1 MATIDESDFTKKQV
15 DVKDHFAALQRT
27 MIQVQKIDTETI
39 SSQLGSL
46 SEVMGSS
53 LTALAEG
60 KLKDKDHLD
69 LQKYLDKLGV
79 MAEESANVIKAFNAY
94 TKEVANSK
102 DEEEALGKMID
113 ANQASM
119 KKINALEKER
129 EDLINKV
136 NNHNSI
142 TEELSNKINNVL
154 ERREQYQET
163 SNNLVQKYNDKI
175 EQVEQ
180 KLKAENLGQQDI
192 AKLQQEKIN
201 LETKIGDV
209 KDRTNRFLQ
218 NSISLHEDLKT
229 KLQQQQQLYEDAP
242 NLVESINSKLR
253 EEIAFN
259 DIIKKDL
266 EQFSEGMEEFG
277 LMTDKSRKTVQSIL
291 KLDKDINKE
300 LKVSNDESKKIT
312 NNLGTSNDRMQ
323 SLASETSD
331 FANEMNRAATEA
343 ERALKA
349 MSASKRRGKRGGGL
363 DSIKVNSSN
372 QAEFPT
378 PAGNTTKFS
387 ADFVNIATAGMTMQ
401 PKGMN
406 SGGYIS
412 GPNGKDV
419 IPAMLTNG
427 EYVINAS
434 ATKKFLPLLEKINSG
449 QIQSFASGG
458 MVGKNP
464 WVSSINSNS
473 EKHLAN
479 METHLKDVVEGSDE
493 QIKNQVAANKLTE
506 QSLASKQTGKIIDDK
521 KKTSFY
527 MPDKEGL
534 VSMTEKIIGEPGE
547 ILGTKDITKNIN
559 NVYDFEKD
567 DIHKK
572 HFIEGDASMLEKIAD
587 NTKKAFYNQKL
598 EENVDLSKVNSDTY
612 KDEIYD
618 SVKANVKAFEKLH
631 KSIQTETEV
640 KNKIQGLTLK
650 EGEVAGIN
658 SDRSSA
664 LEKAL
669 SDQSEAINFL
679 KNAGVVDDDF
689 DKFVDE
695 QKLDKLLDS
704 ITGDNYVIR
713 KQIDGAKKSNLY
725 NTAEDL
731 RKIIGETKSSVQFTE
746 EAQGRDITQ
755 NSNEKLLEKIHEEK
769 GLQSFKIVGDNAS
782 FEEMVNA
789 TIEYRTKEQFEKEFG
804 GGNKNDLSKNMSNS
818 GVSDWVESYKEANN
832 IILKARNE
840 ANKAIYNIEAK
851 AAKFGASRYAE
862 LNDRQN
868 AFWESSATALNDSH
882 EQIKKAVLEVAEA
895 GEEGKRKLEQL
906 AMQTT
911 QTFSLIGNDLPTNL
925 LNVRDATID
934 TLTSLKDATKGGLLG
949 VDLDSEIDKLEEL
962 QRDQMQNLDSILS
975 TKNNLTDSEGAFKLM
990 ADPDKIVRSAAISNI
1005 YDMMAS
1011 QMSGNQ
1017 HETQRLAGLLGRQ
1030 KANNEVKG
1038 LSTGGFVSGPMGRDV
1053 IPAML
1058 TDGEFVIRADV
1069 AKKWRGF
1076 LEHLNNKGHLGMY
1089 NGGPVMLADGGAPG
1103 GGGGGGGPGGGGG
1116 GGPDLAAMQKLLS
1129 ENNAEVQSMSFIFS
1143 EIVETV
1149 KKYNEEGKTADQI
1162 NQFIKEK
1169 TSDIKEMLDEE
1180 LELQDQLV
1188 LKTSQRLQKLKA
1200 IKELKLAG
1208 VHDAILGAFTA
1219 VEEKIDGI
1227 VGSIPIV
1234 GSTLAM
1240 SIKASTGPAFEELRQ
1255 GASDAFLDM
1264 ADEFNN
1270 SKDFDKAFNVGMGKF
1285 KESASNAGKHMQ
1297 MIGSLAKK
1305 IGPGMIAA
1313 GAAAFGFVALLG
1325 LAVKRFFEL
1334 EEQQEEFRK
1343 GLGLM
1348 ASTAKPI
1355 ENMARNAQKEFAA
1368 AGVELEHAFN
1378 AATSLTT
1385 ELGTTHLVSQEAVKT
1400 ISLMEAGLGLS
1411 ADTAAGA
1418 YDMFKLMGSSSG
1430 ESAENLMKA
1439 TASLADAAGVPLD
1452 AVMNDIANAS
1462 EDTQKFMKGNAKQ
1475 MMIAAVQARRLG
1487 VSMDSITGAMSQALD
1502 IESSISEEM
1511 RLASMLG
1518 KHINLNAMRRA
1529 SFEGDAEKVMQEQ
1542 LKALKNM
1549 GGTDAMNPY
1558 QLEQAAKA
1566 LGLSVEE
1573 MIKMEK
1579 HEKGL
1584 QALKNGTAEQQK
1596 MYNDYTA
1603 MQNQMKKD
1611 GVKSAAE
1618 EAEERIKAQQA
1629 ELVKANIMAKVNSL
1643 MTDLG
1648 EVLLPMVEAG
1658 FKIIMPILDVVFFVL
1673 KGIVSVVEF
1682 LLSPVTLLADGIS
1695 YVADEFGSVGKV
1707 ILTVAGLLVGLPL
1720 LIGAFGGS
1728 VTGVLGILKTG
1739 ILSVGGYIKKAF
1751 SAEGLSTFKD
1761 SMSSMFSAGLE
1772 GAKGLGG
1779 ALLDAVKNPV
1789 DTVKSIGDSLAG
1801 LGEKGKDMMAGMLG
1815 GGGGGAPGTGA
1826 FGQGGAS
1833 DQSKKGGMM
1842 DKVKG
1847 MFGGGD
1853 KSKGGEMVPDVD
1865 PKKGDKFKKFLDA
1878 FNKIDMGKLIKA
1890 SAALL
1895 ILSGAL
1901 FVSAKAFQAFS
1912 KVSWDGVAK
1921 GILGLT
1927 ALVVAS
1933 KFLEK
1938 GSTSMIKGAAAIA
1951 VLGIALLPAALAF
1964 QMFSS
1969 VNWAGVLA
1977 GMVALGVLAVMAIV
1991 LGNLIVPIAMG
2002 AAAIALLGLSLIP
2015 FGVAAL
2021 FAGVGAMLIA
2031 SAFTV
2036 MVSALQLL
2044 TFEDIAKIMLLG
2056 ATFVGFGV
2064 MIPFIILGAAAL
2076 GIMGG
2081 ALLAFSF
2088 SAFFASVGIA
2098 ALAVGFALLSASIA
2112 TISENG
2118 IAVLLS
2124 LGMIG
2129 LLAPMFFVASAGILM
2144 LAGAIGVMSAALL
2157 GASIMSIFSS
2167 DDPFAM
2173 YINLGENADKLD
2185 TAAKGLKNIASS
2197 MSALSDVDAEDIL
2210 EDIADGM
2217 EDLFDEIEDIEMEA
2231 INKFTSIGTSFGLIG
2246 DGMKEIK
2253 KGISPF
2259 KDLITLMS
2267 DPANYEAA
2275 IVGINAL
2282 TLALTDLCS
2291 VIQSLGESELGILG
2305 VASAEGGGEGG
2316 PSTQDMAGGGAGA
2329 IPMTDVVQQVASV
2342 PAAPGM
2348 PIASGESASNAGV
2361 EERLDELISLMKSGK
2376 LGVNLDGKKVE
2387 KQLAKAAP

>member
-1 MATIDESDFTKKQV
+1 MATIDESDFTNKQV

-39 SSQLGSL
+39 SSQLSSL

-60 KLKDKDHLD
+60 KLTGKDHLD
-69 LQKYLDKLGV
+69 LQKYLDKLGL

-180 KLKAENLGQQDI
+180 KLKAENLSQQDI

-242 NLVESINSKLR
+242 NRIESINSKLR

-266 EQFSEGMEEFG
+266 EQFSEGMEKFG
-277 LMTDKSRKTVQSIL
+277 LMTDKSRKAVEKVLGI
-291 KLDKDINKE
+291 DKGINKE
-300 LKVSNDESKKIT
+300 LKNSIDNQDKLTGKIDKTHQNSKNVLQTLENSVGRTELLISDT
-312 NNLGTSNDRMQ
+312 T
-323 SLASETSD
+323 D
-331 FANEMNRAATEA
+331 FANEMGRAADEA
-343 ERALKA
+343 ERLLAA
-349 MSASKRRGKRGGGL
+349 MSAMQFPEKSNRRRRRRVAEPNPFSIN
-363 DSIKVNSSN
+363 DSG
-372 QAEFPT
+372 QAVMPT
-378 PAGNTTKFS
+378 PGGYTTTVSAGFAAAS
-387 ADFVNIATAGMTMQ
+387 TAGMTAQ
-401 PKGMN
+401 ASAMN

-412 GPNGKDV
+412 GPDGIDV

-427 EYVINAS
+427 EYVVNAS

-458 MVGKNP
+458 EVGK
-464 WVSSINSNS
+464 STD
-473 EKHLAN
+473 A
-479 METHLKDVVEGSDE
+479 
-493 QIKNQVAANKLTE
+493 IKNEMYFETIMRDLSNTRWGQYIKPEQQEEFIAPGFEKSLNAIIDATRTTVMQQKLNEGFDFSNANKDEL
-506 QSLASKQTGKIIDDK
+506 
-521 KKTSFY
+521 
-527 MPDKEGL
+527 
-534 VSMTEKIIGEPGE
+534 
-547 ILGTKDITKNIN
+547 
-559 NVYDFEKD
+559 
-567 DIHKK
+567 
-572 HFIEGDASMLEKIAD
+572 
-587 NTKKAFYNQKL
+587 
-598 EENVDLSKVNSDTY
+598 
-612 KDEIYD
+612 KDEIVD
-618 SVKANVKAFEKLH
+618 QIRVNANTFVKLNKAIEKEN
-631 KSIQTETEV
+631 SIR
-640 KNKIQGLTLK
+640 NKIQGFELK
-650 EGEVAGIN
+650 QGEIAGEN
-658 SDRSSA
+658 SDRISA
-664 LEKAL
+664 LN
-669 SDQSEAINFL
+669 EAIKDQTDSMDFL
-679 KNAGVVDDDF
+679 KNAGVVGNNF
-689 DKFVDE
+689 DKEVEDTKMKTLLQQVMGRGGQKMWKASIKEELFKNVDDVRTTLGKAKSQAE
-695 QKLDKLLDS
+695 LSELAQ
-704 ITGDNYVIR
+704 TGDTSFENLKNPYDNHTYIA
-713 KQIDGAKKSNLY
+713 QENAKGSKS
-725 NTAEDL
+725 TGIVEHM
-731 RKIIGETKSSVQFTE
+731 TKSLEDQGLKEVPVLDHDGYVQYTKFT
-746 EAQGRDITQ
+746 TQ
-755 NSNEKLLEKIHEEK
+755 
-769 GLQSFKIVGDNAS
+769 
-782 FEEMVNA
+782 
-789 TIEYRTKEQFEKEFG
+789 G
-804 GGNKNDLSKNMSNS
+804 GGDKNDLSKNKSNS
-818 GVSDWVESYKEANN
+818 ELPDYMESYNLANN
-832 IILKARNE
+832 IVLEAQQKAND
-840 ANKAIYNIEAK
+840 KIFQIEAK
-851 AAKFGASRYAE
+851 AAKFGVSRYAE
-862 LNDRQN
+862 LNSQQQE
-868 AFWESSATALNDSH
+868 FWDSSADTLNESH
-882 EQIKKAVLEVAEA
+882 QQIKKAILEVAEA

-911 QTFSLIGNDLPTNL
+911 QTFSLVGNDLPTNL

-949 VDLDSEIDKLEEL
+949 MDLDSEIDKLEEL
-962 QRDQMQNLDSILS
+962 HRDQMQNIDSILS
-975 TKNNLTDSEGAFKLM
+975 SKNTLTDSESVFKM
-990 ADPDKIVRSAAISNI
+990 MEGPNKIERSAATANI

-1017 HETQRLAGLLGRQ
+1017 DETQRLL
-1030 KANNEVKG
+1030 KAIGVNKAKTAVEKM
-1038 LSTGGFVSGPMGRDV
+1038 STGGFVSGPMGRDV

-1103 GGGGGGGPGGGGG
+1103 GGGGGGGGPGGGGG

-1149 KKYNEEGKTADQI
+1149 KKYNEEGKTAEQI
-1162 NQFIKEK
+1162 SQFIKEK
-1169 TSDIKEMLDEE
+1169 TSDMHEMLQSE
-1180 LELQDQLV
+1180 LELQSELV
-1188 LKTSQRLQKLKA
+1188 IKTNERLQKLKA
-1200 IKELKLAG
+1200 IKDLKLAG

-1219 VEEKIDGI
+1219 VEDKIDGI
-1227 VGSIPIV
+1227 VGSIPVV
-1234 GSTLAM
+1234 GSALAM

-1264 ADEFNN
+1264 AEYAKNN
-1270 SKDFDKAFNVGMGKF
+1270 DMDFDGALNVGMETF
-1285 KESASNAGKHMQ
+1285 KKSASKAGEHMQ
-1297 MIGSLAKK
+1297 MIGSFAKK

-1313 GAAAFGFVALLG
+1313 GAAVFGFVALLG
-1325 LAVKRFFEL
+1325 LGLKRFFEL

-1355 ENMARNAQKEFAA
+1355 ENMARNAQKEFAR
-1368 AGVELEHAFN
+1368 AGVTLEQAFN
-1378 AATSLTT
+1378 AATSLTS
-1385 ELGTTHLVSQEAVKT
+1385 ELGTTHLVSQEAVNT

-1629 ELVKANIMAKVNSL
+1629 ELVKANIMAQINSL
-1643 MTDLG
+1643 MTKLA
-1648 EVLLPMVEAG
+1648 ETLLPLIETG
-1658 FKIIMPILDVVFFVL
+1658 FKILMPILDSIFSVL
-1673 KGIVSVVEF
+1673 GLIIDAVGF
-1682 LLSPVTLLADGIS
+1682 LLKPITLTAEGIT
-1695 YVADEFGSVGKV
+1695 YIYDEFGKV
-1707 ILTVAGLLVGLPL
+1707 PGMIATILTGLVGLKL
-1720 LIGAFGGS
+1720 ASLALGKSMGS
-1728 VTGVLGILKTG
+1728 IFSGM
-1739 ILSVGGYIKKAF
+1739 LSPAKKAF
-1751 SAEGLSTFKD
+1751 GFIKDKAKSAF
-1761 SMSSMFSAGLE
+1761 
-1772 GAKGLGG
+1772 
-1779 ALLDAVKNPV
+1779 
-1789 DTVKSIGDSLAG
+1789 
-1801 LGEKGKDMMAGMLG
+1801 GMLSG

-1833 DQSKKGGMM
+1833 DQSKKGGVM

-1853 KSKGGEMVPDVD
+1853 KSKGGDMVPDVD

-1878 FNKIDMGKLIKA
+1878 FNKIDMGKIIKA

-1921 GILGLT
+1921 GIIGLT

-1951 VLGIALLPAALAF
+1951 VLGIALLPAAFAF

-2031 SAFTV
+2031 SAFTM

-2081 ALLAFSF
+2081 ALLAFSV
-2088 SAFFASVGIA
+2088 SALFASVGIA

-2118 IAVLLS
+2118 LAVLLS

-2129 LLAPMFFVASAGILM
+2129 LLAPMFFIASAGILM

-2348 PIASGESASNAGV
+2348 PTGSGESASNAGV

>member
-1 MATIDESDFTKKQV
+1 MATIDESDFTNKQV

-39 SSQLGSL
+39 SSQLSSL

-60 KLKDKDHLD
+60 KLTGKDHLD
-69 LQKYLDKLGV
+69 LQKYLDKLGL

-180 KLKAENLGQQDI
+180 KLKAENLSQQDI

-242 NLVESINSKLR
+242 NRIESINSKLR

-266 EQFSEGMEEFG
+266 EQFSEGMEKFG
-277 LMTDKSRKTVQSIL
+277 LMTDKSRKAVEKVLGI
-291 KLDKDINKE
+291 DKGINKE
-300 LKVSNDESKKIT
+300 LKNSIDNQDKLTGKIDKTHQNSKNVLQTLENSVGRTELLISDT
-312 NNLGTSNDRMQ
+312 T
-323 SLASETSD
+323 D
-331 FANEMNRAATEA
+331 FANEMGRAADEA
-343 ERALKA
+343 ERLLAA
-349 MSASKRRGKRGGGL
+349 MSAMQFPEKSNRRRRRRVAEPNPFSIN
-363 DSIKVNSSN
+363 DSG
-372 QAEFPT
+372 QAVMPT
-378 PAGNTTKFS
+378 PGGYTTTVSAGFAAAS
-387 ADFVNIATAGMTMQ
+387 TAGMTAQ
-401 PKGMN
+401 ASAMN

-412 GPNGKDV
+412 GPDGIDV

-427 EYVINAS
+427 EYVVNAS

-458 MVGKNP
+458 EVGK
-464 WVSSINSNS
+464 STD
-473 EKHLAN
+473 A
-479 METHLKDVVEGSDE
+479 
-493 QIKNQVAANKLTE
+493 IKNEMYFETIMRDLSNTRWGQYIKPEQQEEFIAPGFEKSLNAIIDATRTTVMQQKLNEGFDFSNANKDEL
-506 QSLASKQTGKIIDDK
+506 
-521 KKTSFY
+521 
-527 MPDKEGL
+527 
-534 VSMTEKIIGEPGE
+534 
-547 ILGTKDITKNIN
+547 
-559 NVYDFEKD
+559 
-567 DIHKK
+567 
-572 HFIEGDASMLEKIAD
+572 
-587 NTKKAFYNQKL
+587 
-598 EENVDLSKVNSDTY
+598 
-612 KDEIYD
+612 KDEIVD
-618 SVKANVKAFEKLH
+618 QIRVNANTFVKLNKAIEKEN
-631 KSIQTETEV
+631 SIR
-640 KNKIQGLTLK
+640 NKIQGFELK
-650 EGEVAGIN
+650 QGEIAGEN
-658 SDRSSA
+658 SDRISA
-664 LEKAL
+664 LN
-669 SDQSEAINFL
+669 EAIKDQTDSMDFL
-679 KNAGVVDDDF
+679 KNAGVVGNNF
-689 DKFVDE
+689 DKEVEDTKMKTLLQQVMGRGGQKMWKASIKEELFKNVDDVRTTLGKAKSQAE
-695 QKLDKLLDS
+695 LSELAQ
-704 ITGDNYVIR
+704 TGDTSFENLKNPYDNHTYIA
-713 KQIDGAKKSNLY
+713 QENAKGSKS
-725 NTAEDL
+725 TGIVEHM
-731 RKIIGETKSSVQFTE
+731 TKSLEDQGLKEVPVLDHDGYVQYTKFT
-746 EAQGRDITQ
+746 TQ
-755 NSNEKLLEKIHEEK
+755 
-769 GLQSFKIVGDNAS
+769 
-782 FEEMVNA
+782 
-789 TIEYRTKEQFEKEFG
+789 G
-804 GGNKNDLSKNMSNS
+804 GGDKNDLSKNKSNS
-818 GVSDWVESYKEANN
+818 ELPDYMESYNLANN
-832 IILKARNE
+832 IVLEARQKAND
-840 ANKAIYNIEAK
+840 KIFQIEAK
-851 AAKFGASRYAE
+851 AAKFGVSRYAE
-862 LNDRQN
+862 LNSQQQE
-868 AFWESSATALNDSH
+868 FWDSSADTLNESH
-882 EQIKKAVLEVAEA
+882 QQIKKAILEVAEA

-911 QTFSLIGNDLPTNL
+911 QTFSLVGNDLPTNL

-949 VDLDSEIDKLEEL
+949 MDLDSEIDKLEEL
-962 QRDQMQNLDSILS
+962 HRDQMQNIDSILS
-975 TKNNLTDSEGAFKLM
+975 SKNTLTDSESVFKM
-990 ADPDKIVRSAAISNI
+990 MEGPNKIERSAATANI

-1017 HETQRLAGLLGRQ
+1017 DETQRLL
-1030 KANNEVKG
+1030 KAIGVNKAKTAVEKM
-1038 LSTGGFVSGPMGRDV
+1038 STGGFVSGPMGRDV

-1103 GGGGGGGPGGGGG
+1103 GGGGGGGGPGGGGG

-1149 KKYNEEGKTADQI
+1149 KKYNEEGKTAEQI
-1162 NQFIKEK
+1162 SQFIKEK
-1169 TSDIKEMLDEE
+1169 TSDMHEMLQSE
-1180 LELQDQLV
+1180 LELQSELV
-1188 LKTSQRLQKLKA
+1188 IKTNERLQKLKA
-1200 IKELKLAG
+1200 IKDLKLAG

-1219 VEEKIDGI
+1219 VEDKIDGI
-1227 VGSIPIV
+1227 VGSIPVV
-1234 GSTLAM
+1234 GSALAM

-1264 ADEFNN
+1264 AEYAKNN
-1270 SKDFDKAFNVGMGKF
+1270 DMDFDGALNVGMETF
-1285 KESASNAGKHMQ
+1285 KKSASKAGEHMQ
-1297 MIGSLAKK
+1297 MIGSFAKK

-1313 GAAAFGFVALLG
+1313 GAAVFGFVALLG
-1325 LAVKRFFEL
+1325 LGLKRFFEL

-1355 ENMARNAQKEFAA
+1355 ENMARNAQKEFAR
-1368 AGVELEHAFN
+1368 AGVTLEQAFN
-1378 AATSLTT
+1378 AATSLTS
-1385 ELGTTHLVSQEAVKT
+1385 ELGTTHLVSQEAVNT

-1629 ELVKANIMAKVNSL
+1629 ELVKANIMAQINSL
-1643 MTDLG
+1643 MTKLA
-1648 EVLLPMVEAG
+1648 ETLLPLIETG
-1658 FKIIMPILDVVFFVL
+1658 FKILMPILNSIFAVLGFIVDVVGF
-1673 KGIVSVVEF
+1673 I
-1682 LLSPVTLLADGIS
+1682 LSPVTLLADGIS

-1789 DTVKSIGDSLAG
+1789 GTIKSIGDSLAG
-1801 LGEKGKDMMAGMLG
+1801 LGKKGKDMLSGMLG

-1853 KSKGGEMVPDVD
+1853 KSKGGDMVPDVD

-1878 FNKIDMGKLIKA
+1878 FNKIDMGKIIKA

-1921 GILGLT
+1921 GIIGLT

-1951 VLGIALLPAALAF
+1951 VLGIALLPAAFAF

-2031 SAFTV
+2031 SAFTM

-2081 ALLAFSF
+2081 ALLAFSV
-2088 SAFFASVGIA
+2088 SALFASVGIA

-2118 IAVLLS
+2118 LAVLLS

-2129 LLAPMFFVASAGILM
+2129 LLAPMFFIASAGILM

-2348 PIASGESASNAGV
+2348 PTGSGESASNAGV